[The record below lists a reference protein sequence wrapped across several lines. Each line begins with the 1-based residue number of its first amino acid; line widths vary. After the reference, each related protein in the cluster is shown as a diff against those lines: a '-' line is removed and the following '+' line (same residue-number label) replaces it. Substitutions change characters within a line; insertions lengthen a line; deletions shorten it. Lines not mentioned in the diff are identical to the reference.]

1 MGLTELGHEVFYL
14 LPKGAE
20 APLPQ
25 GVTLLSKPITDVD
38 VFHTMT
44 FRDAELVRW
53 IEDAR
58 KPWVAT
64 CHLDPT
70 VPGRTLPDPIRDN
83 WIFVSRTLARSLG
96 KNRYVRNGINPRE
109 FVFSESKDNY
119 YLFIA
124 SLEWAY
130 HKGLDTA
137 LHLAKL
143 RGFKLVVAGTGK
155 TNKVIE
161 ETAKLCAAAGA
172 DFVGD
177 VRGAE
182 KANLL
187 AGARALL
194 FPTRV
199 NEAFGLV
206 MAEALMS
213 GTPVI
218 CSDKGACPEL
228 ISPEIGFVCAT
239 ERDYAE
245 AFERIDEIDPQACR
259 SKAMAD
265 YHYLRMTKDY
275 VREYAKEVTGSA
287 GSDHSSGRLQH

>member
-20 APLPQ
+20 APLPL
-25 GVTLLSKPITDVD
+25 GVTLLSTPIADVD
-38 VFHTMT
+38 VFHIIL
-44 FRDAELVRW
+44 RDSELVRW
-53 IEDAR
+53 IEDAG

-70 VPGRTLPDPIRDN
+70 VPGRTVPDPIRDN

-96 KNRYVRNGINPRE
+96 RNRYVLNGINPRE
-109 FVFSESKDNY
+109 FVFAASKDNY
-119 YLFIA
+119 YLFMA

-137 LHLAKL
+137 LHLAKRL
-143 RGFKLVVAGTGK
+143 GFKLVVAGTGK
-155 TNKVIE
+155 TDKVIE
-161 ETAKLCAAAGA
+161 ETAELCAAAGA

-182 KANLL
+182 KADLL
-187 AGARALL
+187 AGAKALL

-228 ISPEIGFVCAT
+228 ISPEVGFVCT
-239 ERDYAE
+239 TQQDYAE
-245 AFERIDEIDPQACR
+245 AFERIDEIMPQACR
-259 SKAMAD
+259 NKAIAD

-275 VREYAKEVTGSA
+275 IREYEREVAGSA
-287 GSDHSSGRLQH
+287 GSDRWSGAFRP

>member
-1 MGLTELGHEVFYL
+1 MGLAELGHEVFYL

-20 APLPQ
+20 APLPL
-25 GVTLLSKPITDVD
+25 GVTLLSEPIADVD

-44 FRDAELVRW
+44 FRDYELVRW
-53 IEDAR
+53 IEDVR

-70 VPGRTLPDPIRDN
+70 VPGRTLLDPIRDN
-83 WIFVSRTLARSLG
+83 WIFVSRTLARCLG
-96 KNRYVRNGINPRE
+96 RNRYVLNGIDPRQL
-109 FVFSESKDNY
+109 VFSESKDNY
-119 YLFIA
+119 YLFMA
-124 SLEWAY
+124 SLDWAY

-137 LHLAKL
+137 LHLAKRL
-143 RGFKLVVAGTGK
+143 GFKLVVAGTGK
-155 TNKVIE
+155 TDKVIE
-161 ETAKLCAAAGA
+161 ETAQQCAAAGA
-172 DFVGD
+172 DFIGD
-177 VRGAE
+177 LRGPE
-182 KANLL
+182 KANWL

-228 ISPEIGFVCAT
+228 ISPEVGFVCST
-239 ERDYAE
+239 QQDYAE
-245 AFERIDEIDPQACR
+245 AFERIDEIKPQACR
-259 SKAMAD
+259 NKAIAD
-265 YHYLRMTKDY
+265 YHYLRMTQDY
-275 VREYAKEVTGSA
+275 IREYEREVAGSA
-287 GSDHSSGRLQH
+287 GSDR

>member
-1 MGLTELGHEVFYL
+1 M
-14 LPKGAE
+14 
-20 APLPQ
+20 
-25 GVTLLSKPITDVD
+25 
-38 VFHTMT
+38 
-44 FRDAELVRW
+44 
-53 IEDAR
+53 
-58 KPWVAT
+58 
-64 CHLDPT
+64 
-70 VPGRTLPDPIRDN
+70 
-83 WIFVSRTLARSLG
+83 
-96 KNRYVRNGINPRE
+96 
-109 FVFSESKDNY
+109 
-119 YLFIA
+119 A

-143 RGFKLVVAGTGK
+143 LGFKLVVAGTGK
-155 TNKVIE
+155 TDKVIE
-161 ETAKLCAAAGA
+161 ETAELCASAGA

-177 VRGAE
+177 VRGAA

-239 ERDYAE
+239 EREYAE
-245 AFERIDEIDPQACR
+245 AFERIDEIEPQACR
-259 SKAMAD
+259 NKAIAD
-265 YHYLRMTKDY
+265 YHYLRITKDY
-275 VREYAKEVTGSA
+275 IREYAKEVKGSA
-287 GSDHSSGRLQH
+287 GSDHSSGACRTE